1 MPMNTLPSLSR
12 RLTAEAVGTAFL
24 LVAVVGS
31 GIMAARLAGDS
42 EGLALLANA
51 LATGGA
57 LVTLILTFG
66 PVSGAHFNPAV
77 TLAVASQGGL
87 PWREA
92 PLYGVAQI
100 LGAFAGV
107 AAAHLMFG
115 EALFTAS
122 THVRAGAAQAF
133 SEGIATFGLL
143 SVIWGVS
150 RSRAAMVPFAVAA
163 YIVGAYWF
171 TSSTSFANPAV
182 TLARAAT
189 DTFTG
194 IRPAD
199 VPAFLLAQLVGAAC
213 ATALFRWLAP
223 TASTQAPTKRSHTEP
238 RPLPPT
244 HGAQRELTST
254 LYGSLPPR
262 EAAPP
267 VATRDGRP

>member
-1 MPMNTLPSLSR
+1 MPMDTLPSLSR

-24 LVAVVGS
+24 LIAVVGS
-31 GIMAARLAGDS
+31 GIMASRLAGDS
-42 EGLALLANA
+42 EGLVLLANA
-51 LATGGA
+51 LATGAA

-66 PVSGAHFNPAV
+66 PISGAHFNPAV
-77 TLAVASQGGL
+77 TLAVASQGCL
-87 PWREA
+87 PWRQA
-92 PLYGVAQI
+92 PLYVVAQI

-122 THVRAGAAQAF
+122 THVRAGTAQAF

-143 SVIWGVS
+143 SVILGVS
-150 RSRAAMVPFAVAA
+150 RSQAAMIPFAVAA
-163 YIVGAYWF
+163 YIMGAYWF

-194 IRPAD
+194 IRPVD

-223 TASTQAPTKRSHTEP
+223 PVSTKASTRRSDTEP
-238 RPLPPT
+238 RFPPPDQ
-244 HGAQRELTST
+244 GAQRELAGP
-254 LYGSLPPR
+254 LYGSLPQR
-262 EAAPP
+262 EAGPP